1 MQNKKLEKLLAKSEE
16 LNKKIKQDSERKA
29 RFDKEI
35 EQIQAREIMKFL
47 SDREIEF
54 GDTLFQIIELAKKAI
69 EKGFTVSDIEK
80 MLELKSKSDTDKMEV
95 RNEKKID

>member
-16 LNKKIKQDSERKA
+16 LTKKIKQDSERKA
-29 RFDKEI
+29 KFDKEI
-35 EQIQAREIMKFL
+35 EQIQAKEIMKFL

-54 GDTLFQIIELAKKAI
+54 GDTLFQIIELAKKTI
-69 EKGFTVSDIEK
+69 DKGFTVSDIEK

>member
-16 LNKKIKQDSERKA
+16 LTKKIKQDSERKA
-29 RFDKEI
+29 KFDKEI
-35 EQIQAREIMKFL
+35 EQIQAKEIMKFL

-69 EKGFTVSDIEK
+69 EKGFTVGDIEK
-80 MLELKSKSDTDKMEV
+80 LLELKSKSDTDKMEV
-95 RNEKKID
+95 RNEKKIS